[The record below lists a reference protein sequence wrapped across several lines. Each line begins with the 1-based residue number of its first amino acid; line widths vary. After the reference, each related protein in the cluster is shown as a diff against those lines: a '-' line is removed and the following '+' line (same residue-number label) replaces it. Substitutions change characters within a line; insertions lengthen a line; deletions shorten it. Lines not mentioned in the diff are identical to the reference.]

1 MTQAP
6 KITHAVDVD
15 GTPIVKVEMSN
26 RPGWFALVN
35 LIDFEDL
42 LLGGVTLPWFV
53 NRNGSGLEYVRFT
66 RNGVAGRLASVA
78 PRIMRP
84 GKGWI
89 VTYRNGDRLDLRRRN
104 LEVTRGNAKGA
115 TVRGDQMA
123 LAA

>member
-1 MTQAP
+1 MTHAP
-6 KITHAVDVD
+6 KIIHAVDVD

-26 RPGWFALVN
+26 RPGWFALVD

-53 NRNGSGLEYVRFT
+53 NENGGGLEYVRFT
-66 RNGVAGRLASVA
+66 RKDVAGRLASVA

-84 GKGWI
+84 AKGWI
-89 VTYRNGDRLDLRRRN
+89 VSYRNGNRLDLRRRN

-115 TVRGDQMA
+115 TVRTERMA

>member
-1 MTQAP
+1 MTHAP

-26 RPGWFALVN
+26 RPGWVAVVD

-42 LLGGVTLPWFV
+42 LLGGATLPWFV
-53 NRNGSGLEYVRFT
+53 NRNSSGLEYVRFT
-66 RNGVAGRLASVA
+66 FSCVAGRLASVA

-84 GKGWI
+84 GKGKV
-89 VTYRNGDRLDLRRRN
+89 VTYRNGNRLDLRRRN

-115 TVRGDQMA
+115 TLRA
-123 LAA
+123 ERLPLAA

>member
-53 NRNGSGLEYVRFT
+53 NRNGSGLEYVRYG
-66 RNGVAGRLASVA
+66 RRDVAGKLASVA

-84 GKGWI
+84 GKGF
-89 VTYRNGDRLDLRRRN
+89 VVSYRNGDRLDLRRRN

-115 TVRGDQMA
+115 TVRAERMP

>member
-26 RPGWFALVN
+26 RPGWFALVD

-78 PRIMRP
+78 PHIMRP
-84 GKGWI
+84 GKGQI
-89 VTYRNGDRLDLRRRN
+89 VTYRNGNRLDLRRRN
-104 LEVTRGNAKGA
+104 LEIARGNAKGA
-115 TVRGDQMA
+115 TMRSQRLA

>member
-1 MTQAP
+1 MKHAP
-6 KITHAVDVD
+6 KIVHALDVD

-26 RPGWFALVN
+26 RPGWFALVD

-53 NRNGSGLEYVRFT
+53 NSNGRGLEYVRYGRT
-66 RNGVAGRLASVA
+66 DVAGKLASVA

-84 GKGWI
+84 AKGFI
-89 VTYRNGDRLDLRRRN
+89 VSYRNGDRLDLRRRN
-104 LEVTRGNAKGA
+104 LEVTRGNARGA
-115 TVRGDQMA
+115 TLRAKPMA